1 MGTKLWTSA
10 SVASAHHGINSL
22 APQVDGTV
30 VSLKRLIGLFWFHIP
45 EYLTQ
50 KYILPL
56 KLNRGH
62 ELKESKEGYIGELKR
77 EGGDDVVIVYYIYSI
92 HI

>member
-1 MGTKLWTSA
+1 MMGTKLWTSA
-10 SVASAHHGINSL
+10 SVASAHLHGINSL
-22 APQVDGTV
+22 APQVDGAV

-62 ELKESKEGYIGELKR
+62 ELKESKERYIGELKGKG
-77 EGGDDVVIVYYIYSI
+77 EMM
-92 HI
+92 